1 MDDEQHEGRAD
12 RVLRRLVED
21 GRVDDAM
28 TLIAALMEDGHD
40 ISIAYRAGLI
50 AQGFET
56 EAMRINAVSLHFH
69 NQGFALQIDPI
80 DGGDWFDFIPPDLKV
95 AMDQALI
102 WIMRGANI
110 DAYLSDDG
118 RICNRGKIRPT
129 DEADVEAL
137 VDQFARQIDEEFPSV
152 PPPAPR
158 REGTWW

>member
-1 MDDEQHEGRAD
+1 MDDEQLEGRAD
-12 RVLRRLVED
+12 RLLRRLVEAGKTD
-21 GRVDDAM
+21 EAM
-28 TLIAALMEDGHD
+28 ILIGTLMDDGHD

-56 EAMRINAVSLHFH
+56 EAMRISQVKIHFH
-69 NQGFALQIDPI
+69 DQGFALQIDPV
-80 DGGDWFDFIPPDLKV
+80 DSGDWLDFIPPDLKA

-118 RICNRGKIRPT
+118 RISNRGKIMPT
-129 DEADVEAL
+129 EPSDIEAI
-137 VDQFARQIDEEFPSV
+137 VDQFAKQIDEEFPST

-158 REGTWW
+158 REGAWW